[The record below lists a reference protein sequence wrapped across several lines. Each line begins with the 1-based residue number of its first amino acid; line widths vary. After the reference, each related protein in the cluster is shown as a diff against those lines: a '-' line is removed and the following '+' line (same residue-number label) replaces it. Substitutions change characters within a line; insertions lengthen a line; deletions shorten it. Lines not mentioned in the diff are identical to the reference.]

1 MDDCND
7 FNYIIE
13 RGVHFDKYK
22 EEYLKIRGYPK
33 EIAQKESVS
42 CGPISYRIEH
52 KENKIPPMHFLNEE
66 EMMIVYNLLKEG
78 HMRFDN
84 CEL

>member
-1 MDDCND
+1 MEDYNE
-7 FNYIIE
+7 FVYIIE
-13 RGVHFDKYK
+13 RGVHFDRLK
-22 EEYLKIRGYPK
+22 EEYLRIKGYPK

-42 CGPISYRIEH
+42 TGPISYRIEH
-52 KENKIPPMHFLNEE
+52 KENKTPPMHFLKKE

-78 HMRFDN
+78 HMRFGN